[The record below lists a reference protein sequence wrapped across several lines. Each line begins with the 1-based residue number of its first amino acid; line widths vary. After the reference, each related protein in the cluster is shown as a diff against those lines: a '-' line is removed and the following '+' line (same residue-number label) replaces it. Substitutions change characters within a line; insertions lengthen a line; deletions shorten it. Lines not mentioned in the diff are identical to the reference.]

1 MHNDKKRLAMI
12 ESHKLFDYLIANKEK
27 LTLFSDR
34 QIADLATKALGFTV
48 TEAHVFT
55 RRESAG
61 IARERYA
68 KKAVETSLDVKA
80 GFSVLLATLEKTGFI
95 SSDESAEITRALESK
110 GGK

>member
-1 MHNDKKRLAMI
+1 MNNNRLQMV

-61 IARERYA
+61 IARERYM
-68 KKAVETSLDVKA
+68 KKTPESVIDVKA
-80 GFSVLLATLEKTGFI
+80 GFAALLATLEKTGFV
-95 SSDESAEITRALESK
+95 SAVESAEIMHALQPK

>member
-1 MHNDKKRLAMI
+1 MHNDKVRLTMI
-12 ESHKLFDYLIANKEK
+12 ESHKLFDYLIANREK

-34 QIADLATKALGFTV
+34 QIADLATKALGFAV

-68 KKAVETSLDVKA
+68 KKAPETSLDVKA
-80 GFSVLLATLEKTGFI
+80 GFSALLATLEKTGFV
-95 SSDESAEITRALESK
+95 SASESAEIMQALQSK